1 MQTLPFDVLDAP
13 DPFPDF
19 INLVDDQEDGDP
31 KGASQVLAS
40 ATPLAEK
47 ECVLSPQHG
56 GYDGQ
61 VQTTSSGKSLPPQHG
76 GCAQQPQAPCG
87 KPLPPQHGGCAQPEI
102 PHQHGGCAQPEA
114 AFVGKPL
121 PPQHGGSDGQPGQA
135 PSGKSLPD
143 QPEQQGGC
151 DGHTKPL
158 PPQHGGNDGAPVGK
172 PLPDQLEQ
180 HGGCVQQP
188 RAPCGKPLPPQ
199 HGGCAQP
206 EIPHQHGGC
215 AQPEAAFVGKPL
227 PPQHGGSDGQ
237 PGQAPSGKSLPDQP
251 EQQGGCDGHTKP
263 LPPQHGGPSDGAPV
277 GKPLPQ
283 RKQAP
288 SNKPDLQH
296 DGRAQAENPCQHGG
310 CAQQLEQAKPLPPQ
324 HGGWDG
330 RPGQAPS
337 GTALPH
343 GVPEQPQVRAAPS
356 GHSCPLQADPPNM
369 GIPSQAQTEL
379 SDGKG
384 KVGTY
389 DMEKLEDAQAQGSSN
404 LSSHLFIF

>member
-19 INLVDDQEDGDP
+19 INLFDDQEDGDP

-76 GCAQQPQAPCG
+76 GCAQQPQ
-87 KPLPPQHGGCAQPEI
+87 
-102 PHQHGGCAQPEA
+102 
-114 AFVGKPL
+114 
-121 PPQHGGSDGQPGQA
+121 
-135 PSGKSLPD
+135 
-143 QPEQQGGC
+143 
-151 DGHTKPL
+151 
-158 PPQHGGNDGAPVGK
+158 
-172 PLPDQLEQ
+172 
-180 HGGCVQQP
+180 
-188 RAPCGKPLPPQ
+188 APCGKPLPPQ

-404 LSSHLFIF
+404 LSSHLFIFLNL

>member
-19 INLVDDQEDGDP
+19 INLFDDQEDGDP
-31 KGASQVLAS
+31 KGATQVLAS

-61 VQTTSSGKSLPPQHG
+61 VQTTSS
-76 GCAQQPQAPCG
+76 
-87 KPLPPQHGGCAQPEI
+87 
-102 PHQHGGCAQPEA
+102 
-114 AFVGKPL
+114 
-121 PPQHGGSDGQPGQA
+121 
-135 PSGKSLPD
+135 
-143 QPEQQGGC
+143 
-151 DGHTKPL
+151 
-158 PPQHGGNDGAPVGK
+158 
-172 PLPDQLEQ
+172 
-180 HGGCVQQP
+180 
-188 RAPCGKPLPPQ
+188 GKPLPPQ